1 MFFSVYQGLGMRRE
15 KTVLNVDLTDEK
27 INETQKQLMRDVAAR
42 NRTIAMEQKMHE
54 DRLQRRIQEM
64 KQRRNMGVQE
74 VMETM
79 ERQRSNLVG
88 IQTVSMTR
96 LKLQLTRLSTTG
108 NG

>member
-1 MFFSVYQGLGMRRE
+1 MGMRRE
-15 KTVLNVDLTDEK
+15 KTALNVDMSEEK
-27 INETQKQLMRDVAAR
+27 ISEAQKQLMRDVAAR
-42 NRTIAMEQKMHE
+42 NRTIAMEQKLHE

-88 IQTVSMTR
+88 IQTVSGIDRFTVDGGQGDKQVEWWSMR
-96 LKLQLTRLSTTG
+96 
-108 NG
+108 